1 MNPEARDRFL
11 KQLRLTPDPEDI
23 ELHKRNCCPKNATRR
38 LRELVPLLEFIDCVV
53 EEVGPERTVL
63 SLPLLAS
70 AMNQNGTQQA
80 AVFYLVADYTLGV
93 GMFGV
98 LPGVYVTGIH
108 DRCHALPVQY
118 WLKRGSVTHLAPGT
132 GRMTAE
138 VRISTENALNLRR
151 QLVERGRGEL
161 SDTVRIYQD
170 GQLVA
175 ETQHTMGLYADIPRS
190 SGIRANLFQVQN
202 LKTSALMIAGLR
214 DDPLSQQVA
223 QDQGRAIAQRMAL
236 AAPQLPSL
244 VKART
249 LHLEHLLQKNGA
261 SHPQVLVLAVGL
273 DPKPVTWAREDQ
285 RWFGVDLRDML
296 REREE
301 RFSGAQAVAPSFT
314 PVAADLRLDTWDR
327 AVLQAGFSPDLPTII
342 IAEGLSMYLTREEL
356 GGLLR
361 KLRSLA
367 ASPETRLWLDHVTAE
382 LFDLEVIEVRSF
394 LSSMT
399 RLGEPFVL
407 GFENAADILPEAWT
421 QVESASAADV
431 LSLADP
437 VHREYRFSVLRPN
450 RSAV

>member
-1 MNPEARDRFL
+1 MNTEPRDRYL
-11 KQLRLTPDPEDI
+11 KQLRLAPDPGDI
-23 ELHKRNCCPKNATRR
+23 ELHKQNCCPKLITKR
-38 LRELVPLLEFIDCVV
+38 LRELVPLLEFVDCVV

-98 LPGVYVTGIH
+98 LPGVYVTGVH

-138 VRISTENALNLRR
+138 VRISPENALNLRR

-161 SDTVRIYQD
+161 SDIVRIHQD
-170 GQLVA
+170 GQVVA
-175 ETQHTMGLYADIPRS
+175 EAQHTMGLYADIPRS
-190 SGIRANLFQVQN
+190 AGIRANLFQIQN

-214 DDPLSQQVA
+214 DDPLSQHVA

-249 LHLEHLLQKNGA
+249 LHLERLLQQKGET
-261 SHPQVLVLAVGL
+261 HPQVLVLAVGL
-273 DPKPVTWAREDQ
+273 DPKPVTLARDGQ

-301 RFSGAQAVAPSFT
+301 RFTGARAAAPAFA

-327 AVLQAGFSPDLPTII
+327 AVLQAGFSPELPTII
-342 IAEGLSMYLTREEL
+342 IAEGLSMYLTRDEL
-356 GGLLR
+356 GALLR
-361 KLRSLA
+361 KLRALT
-367 ASPETRLWLDHVTAE
+367 ASTETRLWLDHVTAE
-382 LFDLEVIEVRSF
+382 LFDLDAVEVRSF

-399 RLGEPFVL
+399 RLGEPFIL
-407 GFENAADILPEAWT
+407 GFEDASGILPNSWA
-421 QVESASAADV
+421 QAESASAADV
-431 LSLADP
+431 LGLVDP
-437 VHREYRFSVLRPN
+437 VHREYRFSILRP
-450 RSAV
+450 SHPL